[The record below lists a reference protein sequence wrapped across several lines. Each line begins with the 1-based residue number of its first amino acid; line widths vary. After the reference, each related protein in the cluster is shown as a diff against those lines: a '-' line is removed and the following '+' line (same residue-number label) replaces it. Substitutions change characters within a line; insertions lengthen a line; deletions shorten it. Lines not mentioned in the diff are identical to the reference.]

1 MTTHRRIS
9 DRTRGER
16 IRALTVPLVAPLL
29 VFASLEAGGQAQPP
43 RDPRQAPQQAPIRDT
58 GGRAP
63 QPVGTG
69 AITGVVTVSG
79 IPARRARVTLNSTGA
94 PAGPEVR
101 LGGQSA
107 ATDDAGRFAF
117 ENLPAGRY
125 TLSASKPGHISGSY
139 GQRLPG
145 RPGTAIQLGDGQKLQ
160 ASFQIWRGGVITGTL
175 LDEHGEAIPNTPVRV
190 LRYVTQNG
198 VRMLQ
203 QSGNAQTDD
212 RGVYRVFN
220 LQPGDYL
227 VSAVPRQNTTQAVS
241 AQQREAV
248 LSALQQARAV
258 AGANAEQ
265 VAALGQRIEV
275 MTSGMDS
282 SDEPSTGYA
291 PVYYPGTTS
300 PASAVTVSVGASEE
314 KSGIDFHY
322 VVVPVARIEGV
333 VTVAGSGALP
343 GNVQVSLV
351 NAGFD
356 VPGIS
361 PGNTRVDQRGTF
373 RFSNVPPGQYT
384 IFARATI
391 AAGREGG
398 AGGRGFGPGRGGF
411 AAGGRGEPQA
421 ARGRMNAPDADPI
434 RMWGTADVSI
444 DGRGEANVV
453 VTLQQG
459 VPVSGRVVFDGASPP
474 PADQTSMR
482 VQLTPV
488 ATGEREIATGAT
500 TRVSADGRF
509 TIASVVPGRYRL
521 SASGGGQSWV
531 MAAATLD
538 GQDAFDFPVEVK
550 GAISGATVT
559 LVDRPSEV
567 SGRITDTQSQ
577 PVVDYTLVLYPSEQR
592 YRTPLSRRILSA
604 RPSTDG
610 QFSFRNVP
618 AGDYRLVPVLDPEPG
633 AVYDPAYLQQLD
645 SGAIA
650 VSVAQGEKKQ
660 QNLQIRAGG

>member
-1 MTTHRRIS
+1 MTTHHRFS
-9 DRTRGER
+9 DRPRRDR
-16 IRALTVPLVAPLL
+16 IRVLAAPLVAPLL

-43 RDPRQAPQQAPIRDT
+43 RDPRQAPPVPIRDT

-69 AITGVVTVSG
+69 AIAGVVTVSG
-79 IPARRARVTLNSTGA
+79 MPARRARVTLNSTGA
-94 PAGPEVR
+94 PTGPDVR
-101 LGGQSA
+101 LGAQTA
-107 ATDDAGRFAF
+107 ATDDAGRFTF

-125 TLSASKPGHISGSY
+125 TLSASKPGHIGGSY

-145 RPGTAIQLGDGQKLQ
+145 RPGTPIHLGDGQKLQ

-227 VSAVPRQNTTQAVS
+227 VSAVPRQSSTQSVM
-241 AQQREAV
+241 AQQREA
-248 LSALQQARAV
+248 LAALQQARAA

-265 VAALGQRIEV
+265 VAALGQRLEF
-275 MTSGMDS
+275 MASGMES

-291 PVYYPGTTS
+291 PVYYPGTTN
-300 PASAVTVSVGASEE
+300 PASAVAVSVGASEE
-314 KSGIDFHY
+314 KSGIDFQY
-322 VVVPVARIEGV
+322 VVVPVSRIEGV
-333 VTVAGSGALP
+333 VTVAGSEALP

-384 IFARATI
+384 VFARATI

-411 AAGGRGEPQA
+411 AAGGRGEAQA
-421 ARGRMNAPDADPI
+421 ARGRINGPDVDPI
-434 RMWGTADVSI
+434 RMWGTASVTI
-444 DGRGEANVV
+444 DGRSEANVV

-474 PADQTSMR
+474 PADQTAMR
-482 VQLTPV
+482 VLLTPV

-500 TRVSADGRF
+500 GRVSADGRF

-567 SGRITDTQSQ
+567 SGTITDTQSQ
-577 PVVDYTLVLYPSEQR
+577 PVVDYTLVLYPSDHR
-592 YRTPLSRRILSA
+592 YRAPLSRRILSA

-610 QFSFRNVP
+610 HFSFRNVP